1 MEITDM
7 ATATAHV
14 MATSTEPGDQSVVA
28 QTHRQALVASTQ
40 EAARAILGV
49 LGGSLA
55 AYVLGVKD
63 RKTIQR
69 WAAGTVHGI
78 RPEYEATLRGVHEI
92 IVLLSRF
99 EAPATVRA
107 WFLGMAP
114 ELDDVSPARA
124 IHEGR
129 LAEAMNAARA
139 FMARG

>member
-1 MEITDM
+1 M
-7 ATATAHV
+7 AVTARNLE
-14 MATSTEPGDQSVVA
+14 TSTVALKKSVVA
-28 QTHRQALVASTQ
+28 QTHKQALVASTQ
-40 EAARAILGV
+40 DAAREVLEV
-49 LGGSLA
+49 LGGAVA

-69 WAAGTVHGI
+69 WVAGTVRSI
-78 RPEYEATLRGVHEI
+78 RPEHEATLRGVYEM
-92 IVLLSRF
+92 IVLLQRF

-124 IHEGR
+124 VHDGR
-129 LAEAMNAARA
+129 LLEAMNAARA